1 MEDTAI
7 DIEALKRKYQNDP
20 LPFHIW
26 SIAIDCKRRRD
37 AYWRHH
43 KKMKLRSNIVS
54 IPLLIITSIT
64 GLTSV
69 ANLTAT
75 DTTNSNFLALP
86 IVVSIFGVSSAVI
99 SALQKYF
106 RYSER
111 GEHSKHMAKSYGK
124 IARRIE
130 NTMVLLKSEAT
141 TMKSE
146 TFRKFVED
154 VQKDSESLLLETDDV
169 PNELLNDK
177 NLYKNML
184 QNLSQHTNMLATVLE
199 DEVLDVNELENMTRI
214 AARARS

>member
-1 MEDTAI
+1 MVTKAEWAFMVRFGGLI
-7 DIEALKRKYQNDP
+7 SRIK
-20 LPFHIW
+20 
-26 SIAIDCKRRRD
+26 
-37 AYWRHH
+37 
-43 KKMKLRSNIVS
+43 
-54 IPLLIITSIT
+54 IPKFVL
-64 GLTSV
+64 
-69 ANLTAT
+69 
-75 DTTNSNFLALP
+75 
-86 IVVSIFGVSSAVI
+86 
-99 SALQKYF
+99 
-106 RYSER
+106 
-111 GEHSKHMAKSYGK
+111 
-124 IARRIE
+124 
-130 NTMVLLKSEAT
+130 LLKSEAT